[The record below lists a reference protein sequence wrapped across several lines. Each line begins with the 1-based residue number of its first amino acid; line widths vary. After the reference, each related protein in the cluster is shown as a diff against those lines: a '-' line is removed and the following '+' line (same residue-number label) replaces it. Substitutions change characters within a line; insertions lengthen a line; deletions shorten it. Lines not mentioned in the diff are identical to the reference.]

1 MPHIHT
7 HIRKPLLPTS
17 AAIALLACLGLAAC
31 GGSSSKSTTN
41 ISANA
46 NAAKTSTAPGRS
58 PGTAPGRPSGTAPGR
73 PPGSTPGRLPERFA
87 ALRACLQKNG
97 VTLPAPTPGQGPL
110 QLGSVAGGGQLPKG
124 VTRAQVQAAMKKCG
138 GGRILGPNGQAAQR
152 RFGSPTFRKALTAF
166 AACMRSNGV
175 KLTAPDT
182 SGTGPVFSTNGVN
195 TASATFKAASAKCQS
210 VLRKAFPRPARPGRA
225 Q

>member
-31 GGSSSKSTTN
+31 GGSSSKSTTSTTST
-41 ISANA
+41 SANA
-46 NAAKTSTAPGRS
+46 SAAKTSTAPGR
-58 PGTAPGRPSGTAPGR
+58 
-73 PPGSTPGRLPERFA
+73 PPGSAPGLPPGRFA

-110 QLGSVAGGGQLPKG
+110 QLGGGQAGGQLPKG

-138 GGRILGPNGQAAQR
+138 GGGRVFGPNGQAARR

-175 KLTAPDT
+175 KLPAPDT
-182 SGTGPVFSTNGVN
+182 SGTGPVFSTKGVN
-195 TASATFKAASAKCQS
+195 TASATFRAASAKCQS
-210 VLRKAFPRPARPGRA
+210 VLRNAFPRPVRPGKA

>member
-1 MPHIHT
+1 MPHMNS

-31 GGSSSKSTTN
+31 GGSSSTSTSTTN
-41 ISANA
+41 ASA
-46 NAAKTSTAPGRS
+46 NAAKTSTTPN
-58 PGTAPGRPSGTAPGR
+58 R
-73 PPGSTPGRLPERFA
+73 PPGRFA

-97 VTLPAPTPGQGPL
+97 VTLPAPTPGQQGPL
-110 QLGSVAGGGQLPKG
+110 GLGGPAGGRQLPKG

-138 GGRILGPNGQAAQR
+138 GGSGFRGPNGQSGPR
-152 RFGSPTFRKALTAF
+152 RFGSPGFRKALSAF

-175 KLTAPDT
+175 NLPAPDT
-182 SGTGPVFSTNGVN
+182 SGTGPVFKTGSVN
-195 TASATFKAASAKCQS
+195 TKSATFKAASTKCQS
-210 VLRKAFPRPARPGRA
+210 VLRSAFPRRPPGAASGGA